1 MAIEYDYDDVAEFL
15 LSKARRE
22 LALTAWLPEGKTTW
36 GGRTTLRAGG
46 AFIFTRARH
55 LTPRFASLRLLF
67 LPLQGADREI
77 KNEAGH
83 KAIFGIN
90 GEKDPNGPKVQ

>member
-1 MAIEYDYDDVAEFL
+1 MRDASSSSPPAGTGTTALHMAIEYDYDDVAEFL

-67 LPLQGADREI
+67 
-77 KNEAGH
+77 
-83 KAIFGIN
+83 
-90 GEKDPNGPKVQ
+90 